1 MAYYMYSNTQ
11 EVTPYERMMASLNG
25 EKTDRVPVHFY
36 PRWAALEYIGAT
48 FKQTWDDPDLYV
60 KGQILAQERCQYYC
74 VLDYNMIGTV
84 EEAMG
89 AKLKY
94 PENDVPQIA
103 ESLIKTK
110 EDMKNVKWKLDPRK
124 DGNMPKVL
132 YVISRLK
139 EELIK
144 RGRGTQQVPIMTWGS
159 CPSRTVAC
167 LTGFKEWFLIVAR
180 DPDWAVEL
188 MEMALDGWL
197 QLVVAAWEAGA
208 DCVWVN
214 DPVSSRDCIS
224 RDHYTKLTQPFQRK
238 FIEVIRRE
246 TGMNITMHP
255 CGNWHDRM
263 DLVYENQAD
272 CYFLGPMD
280 IEYLREKFLRKFP
293 DAYYLIQ
300 WLYDAISSET
310 LDNNSF
316 VLEFDANCDIAF
328 IGDEW
333 LNVTAR
339 RMAEFY
345 IYWAYPM
352 EIVPGATQPLPWQGA
367 DAGDKFMTWSDNVAT
382 AILNRMI
389 PKCAWELR
397 AAFAKEPLW
406 VANEFFSSR
415 PGLEEVFKRL
425 LDLANEVDDAQA
437 STWAFPPM
445 EQ

>member
-1 MAYYMYSNTQ
+1 
-11 EVTPYERMMASLNG
+11 MMASLNG
-25 EKTDRVPVHFY
+25 EKADRVPVHYY
-36 PRWAALEYIGAT
+36 PRWAALEYIGNT
-48 FKQTWDDPDLYV
+48 FKETWDDPDLYV
-60 KGQILAQERCQYYC
+60 KGQILAQERFQYDC
-74 VLDYNMIGTV
+74 VIDYDMMGPV

-103 ESLIKTK
+103 EPLIKTK

-197 QLVVAAWEAGA
+197 QLVIAAWEAGA

-224 RDHYTKLTQPFQRK
+224 RDHYEKLTQPYERK
-238 FIEVIRRE
+238 FIEAIRRE

-255 CGNWHDRM
+255 CGNWHDRL

-280 IEYLREKFLRKFP
+280 IELCTKVAVETNEKGTSRVK
-293 DAYYLIQ
+293 A
-300 WLYDAISSET
+300 
-310 LDNNSF
+310 
-316 VLEFDANCDIAF
+316 
-328 IGDEW
+328 
-333 LNVTAR
+333 LNGGV
-339 RMAEFY
+339 
-345 IYWAYPM
+345 
-352 EIVPGATQPLPWQGA
+352 GA
-367 DAGDKFMTWSDNVAT
+367 AT
-382 AILNRMI
+382 ADTTDGQTKCSYATTMKRGKPADVEENARVAIETVENADLRCILGTNCWDVQKSSYANRDT
-389 PKCAWELR
+389 LVY
-397 AAFAKEPLW
+397 AARKY
-406 VANEFFSSR
+406 
-415 PGLEEVFKRL
+415 GQYK
-425 LDLANEVDDAQA
+425 
-437 STWAFPPM
+437 
-445 EQ
+445 